1 MSSRPCAP
9 RGSPRRL
16 AVHWLTVPG
25 VRKVASAAKP
35 APGWT
40 PQTLQV
46 PPGRRAGRGRC
57 AARAAGRGSVPGRDG
72 VGVRPRAGRRSV
84 QREEPCRG
92 PKGRQE
98 AAGSGAHSAAP
109 DLLVWSW
116 TASWGESRGERR
128 PPPPPRDPVNRR
140 DLPRAGRARL
150 GRPSAAGG
158 DARGFGS
165 GPLRPLSVSGRPGRG
180 GDPRTPS
187 GRLAARPQRCG
198 VAWGLP
204 DAQVRRA
211 GRDQTQRGRRPLSGA
226 LGGPGPLLP
235 ANERAGS
242 PGRPRPPGP

>member
-1 MSSRPCAP
+1 MSSWPCAP

-57 AARAAGRGSVPGRDG
+57 VARAAGRGSVPGRDA
-72 VGVRPRAGRRSV
+72 V
-84 QREEPCRG
+84 PCRG
-92 PKGRQE
+92 RSRAEDRRDDRRRRGAAHTRRPRTYSSGAGRLRGE
-98 AAGSGAHSAAP
+98 RVGGSGA
-109 DLLVWSW
+109 
-116 TASWGESRGERR
+116 RR
-128 PPPPPRDPVNRR
+128 LPPRDLVNRR
-140 DLPRAGRARL
+140 DLPRAGRAGL
-150 GRPSAAGG
+150 GRPIAAGG
-158 DARGFGS
+158 DACGFGS

-198 VAWGLP
+198 VARGLP

-211 GRDQTQRGRRPLSGA
+211 GRDQTQRGRQPLSGA
-226 LGGPGPLLP
+226 LGGPGPLCLLTNARKP
-235 ANERAGS
+235 WATQAPLTLISAR
-242 PGRPRPPGP
+242 